1 MGRRFDRWL
10 LGIPYERDAAPVS
23 AAGTA
28 PTVRAAGRVALAR
41 TPAGSTSPATWPPG
55 VGPPLAPFTFEGMA
69 PPWFDRTAAMSLPT
83 VARSRNLIC
92 STVSALPFTLWS
104 IDGSRTPVVEQQVPQ
119 YGWMDRPDPDR
130 TRQWLLAW
138 TVDDLF
144 FSEVAHWRITRR
156 YAQGKFPAAF
166 QRIPPGDLE
175 QSSDGRYTYTDPDTG
190 KRERIDPVDIVEFLS
205 PIEGLLTNGW
215 RAVSIA
221 LQLDDAADRFAGTE
235 IPAGVLEEQDSSE
248 DLSDEELAELAATFN
263 VARRMNTT
271 AATNKHVR
279 YRETPV
285 DASKMQLV
293 EGRTYQALELSR
305 LGNVPAYLVGAPAGT
320 GMTYQNGQQAR
331 QDLVDFA
338 AGAYIGCIEQT
349 LSGPNVTPRGT
360 VVRLDLNAWLRNP
373 FTTTD
378 GSGAQVSPNDM
389 QVADPSVTPD
399 VGAPA

>member
-1 MGRRFDRWL
+1 M
-10 LGIPYERDAAPVS
+10 LGIPYDRGGPAAVR

-28 PTVRAAGRVALAR
+28 PAVRAAGRVALAR
-41 TPAGSTSPATWPPG
+41 TGSTSSPATWPPG
-55 VGPPLAPFTFEGMA
+55 VGPPLAPFTFDGVA
-69 PPWFDRTAAMSLPT
+69 PPWFDRTSAMSLPT

-92 STVSALPFTLWS
+92 STVSALPLTLWT
-104 IDGSRTPVVEQQVPQ
+104 IDTSRQPVVEQQVPQ
-119 YGWMDRPDPDR
+119 YSWMDRPDPDR

-156 YAQGKFPAAF
+156 YAQGRFPAAF
-166 QRIPPGDLE
+166 QRIAPGDLQE
-175 QSSDGRYTYTDPDTG
+175 SADGSYTYTDPDTG
-190 KRERIDPVDIVEFLS
+190 KREQVDAGDIVEFLS

-248 DLSDEELAELAATFN
+248 DLTDDELAELAATFN
-263 VARRMNTT
+263 ASRRMNTT

-349 LSGPNVTPRGT
+349 LSGPNVTPRGN

-378 GSGAQVSPNDM
+378 GTDAQVSPNDL

-399 VGAPA
+399 TGAPA